1 LQNKAISGNKKGGK
15 KMYYTI
21 PEAMKVVKVSQR
33 TLYTWIESGKLPIIK
48 IGKVT
53 RIDEKDLE
61 KFMQSHKIRYGQP
74 ADTTE
79 TEETTT

>member
-1 LQNKAISGNKKGGK
+1 
-15 KMYYTI
+15 MYYTI

-61 KFMQSHKIRYGQP
+61 EFMQSHKIRYGQP
-74 ADTTE
+74 VDTTE
-79 TEETTT
+79 TEEATT

>member
-1 LQNKAISGNKKGGK
+1 
-15 KMYYTI
+15 MYYTI
-21 PEAMKVVKVSQR
+21 SEAIEVVKVSQR

-61 KFMQSHKIRYGQP
+61 EFMQSHKIRYGQP
-74 ADTTE
+74 EEVEASEELTE
-79 TEETTT
+79 